1 MNAYKQFVKQY
12 LAEFVKSLRL
22 KRNLTQEKM
31 AEQLHVTA
39 RAYGDLERGKFCFSA
54 TTFSLLLLM
63 LNEDELKEFLD
74 GLRENQPEPD
84 SRRAV

>member
-22 KRNLTQEKM
+22 KRDLTQEKM

-54 TTFSLLLLM
+54 VTLILLM
-63 LNEDELKEFLD
+63 LMLKENELKEFL
-74 GLRENQPEPD
+74 GTLREHLSEPD
-84 SRRAV
+84 SRRA

>member
-12 LAEFVKSLRL
+12 LAEYVKSLRTSR
-22 KRNLTQEKM
+22 KLTQEKM

-63 LNEDELKEFLD
+63 LNEDELKGFLD
-74 GLRENQPEPD
+74 VLRENQPEPD
-84 SRRAV
+84 GHRVV

>member
-22 KRNLTQEKM
+22 KRDLTQEKM

-54 TTFSLLLLM
+54 VTLILLLLM
-63 LNEDELKEFLD
+63 LKENELNELL
-74 GLRENQPEPD
+74 GVLREKLSEPD
-84 SRRAV
+84 GRKA